1 MSDAK
6 VIRGQLRQ
14 IVKEEMQDMLLTEM
28 KSEISRAIL
37 KDVSKRLEALEDL
50 IREKLTV
57 IDERSKDTMS
67 YLVRQSMQPAPIS
80 KPQIKLPGGEV
91 AEVEADGSF
100 TTEKTYSFKSE

>member
-14 IVKEEMQDMLLTEM
+14 IVKEEMENVVLAEM
-28 KSEISRAIL
+28 RTAISKEVTGELI
-37 KDVSKRLEALEDL
+37 KRLSALEDL

-67 YLVRQSMQPAPIS
+67 YLVRQSTQAAPI
-80 KPQIKLPGGEV
+80 KE
-91 AEVEADGSF
+91 
-100 TTEKTYSFKSE
+100 